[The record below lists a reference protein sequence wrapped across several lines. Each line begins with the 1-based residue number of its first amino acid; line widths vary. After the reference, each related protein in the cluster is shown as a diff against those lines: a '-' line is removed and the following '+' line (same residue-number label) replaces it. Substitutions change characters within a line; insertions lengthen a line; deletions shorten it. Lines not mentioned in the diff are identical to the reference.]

1 MDLQLTAQFLVTSS
15 TASVLVWLQNEF
27 ITASDSFTGDAS
39 SGLLL
44 HPQLMLDSAV
54 PIFALQTTPDTRPSL
69 PLPAVTF
76 LPPSCCMFGLLCHTV
91 A

>member
-1 MDLQLTAQFLVTSS
+1 
-15 TASVLVWLQNEF
+15 LVWLQNEF

-54 PIFALQTTPDTRPSL
+54 PVFALQTTPDTRPSY
-69 PLPAVTF
+69 
-76 LPPSCCMFGLLCHTV
+76 LL
-91 A
+91 